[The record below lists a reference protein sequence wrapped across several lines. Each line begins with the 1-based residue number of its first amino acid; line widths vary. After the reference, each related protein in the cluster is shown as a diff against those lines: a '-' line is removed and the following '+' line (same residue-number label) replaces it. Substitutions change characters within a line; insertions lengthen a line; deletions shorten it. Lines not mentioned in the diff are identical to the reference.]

1 MSTLLSY
8 CVSKRRLYEDKWYFG
23 VDVISN
29 FRKYTHI
36 CYSTQE
42 IKCLLKIVTKKG
54 NLMELILN
62 KFRVLMCH
70 LGKLFGKLVGYY
82 SSWASETHCK
92 TMHLGLTVL

>member
-1 MSTLLSY
+1 
-8 CVSKRRLYEDKWYFG
+8 
-23 VDVISN
+23 
-29 FRKYTHI
+29 
-36 CYSTQE
+36 
-42 IKCLLKIVTKKG
+42 
-54 NLMELILN
+54 MELILN